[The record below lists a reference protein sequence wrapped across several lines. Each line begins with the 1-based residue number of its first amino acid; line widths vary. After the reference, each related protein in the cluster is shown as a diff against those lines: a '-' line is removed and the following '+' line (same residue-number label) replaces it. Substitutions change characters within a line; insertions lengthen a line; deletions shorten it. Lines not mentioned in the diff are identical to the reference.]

1 MPRRRPPP
9 QDDRDLAAEVLYLH
23 SLHRRGPPARVA
35 PAPVPVPAVADVP
48 NQSRAAQRRPRKRKR
63 RQPRPGVGDAEDAGP
78 ESPHA
83 PSPPASPEALP
94 DASPAEST
102 PPSPGSPKQEE
113 AVSNR
118 DSAPSR
124 STRSKANKRRRRGLE
139 CDAAETQDAGSER
152 PLASSPPAAHTA
164 WPDSGGPN
172 SSKPPP
178 QPLSPSSLAQREA
191 LRAAAEFFA
200 SHGSDEEEVSEL
212 EGDEEEATGFF
223 TGLFER
229 DVTLRSRY
237 EQGWEE
243 GQFACMACAGR
254 KVRRGKARRFRGCVG
269 LVQHARA
276 ATRYGRT
283 GAHRAFV
290 AVVCRVLGWDMERLP
305 SIVIDPRGTL
315 GQELAARAQSDA
327 QETKVLG
334 WSNVFARCFDF
345 SCFNYSEF
353 GC

>member
-1 MPRRRPPP
+1 
-9 QDDRDLAAEVLYLH
+9 
-23 SLHRRGPPARVA
+23 
-35 PAPVPVPAVADVP
+35 
-48 NQSRAAQRRPRKRKR
+48 
-63 RQPRPGVGDAEDAGP
+63 
-78 ESPHA
+78 
-83 PSPPASPEALP
+83 
-94 DASPAEST
+94 
-102 PPSPGSPKQEE
+102 
-113 AVSNR
+113 
-118 DSAPSR
+118 
-124 STRSKANKRRRRGLE
+124 LE

-152 PLASSPPAAHTA
+152 PLASSPPAAHKA

-200 SHGSDEEEVSEL
+200 SHGSDEEEEVSES

-229 DVTLRSRY
+229 DATLRSRY

-243 GQFACMACAGR
+243 GQFVCMACAGR

-276 ATRYGRT
+276 ATRYGRS